1 MWCIGILGVLA
12 NVSFPLPIAREFSR
26 IFHEWT
32 TITTHTIDKKRFYIF
47 SVFFFCFF
55 KHLQTCS
62 NMFEHLQTRSNI
74 IEFIEGISRTDK
86 SCNWNGISTV
96 YTLCY
101 VVYVYCG
108 CPFLSPSPFFENFH
122 EFSRTSSNRICAS
135 TKRVFIFFFFFS
147 SFFKHLQTW
156 SNIVEFIE
164 DKSWNWNDTDESSGI
179 SIRWIR
185 SPWQCRKGRQD
196 SRGTRVPLSTST
208 SSLSLSLFPFLCLS
222 AFDHDHCRVAIVP
235 DTQPRINKPI
245 KIRRVGRGE
254 ERRVLLGRHEEFQL
268 TAEIYH
274 TFLGSQITQK

>member
-1 MWCIGILGVLA
+1 
-12 NVSFPLPIAREFSR
+12 
-26 IFHEWT
+26 
-32 TITTHTIDKKRFYIF
+32 
-47 SVFFFCFF
+47 
-55 KHLQTCS
+55 
-62 NMFEHLQTRSNI
+62 MFEHLQTRSNI

-122 EFSRTSSNRICAS
+122 GRAATEFALLWNAFLFS
-135 TKRVFIFFFFFS
+135 FFFFS

-208 SSLSLSLFPFLCLS
+208 SSLSLSLFAFLCLS